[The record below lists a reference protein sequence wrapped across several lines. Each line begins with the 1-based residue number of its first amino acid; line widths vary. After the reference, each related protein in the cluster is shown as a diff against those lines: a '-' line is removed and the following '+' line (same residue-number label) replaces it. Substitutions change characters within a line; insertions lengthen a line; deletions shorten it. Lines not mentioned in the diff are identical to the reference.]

1 MTAATLTGAGFGAAA
16 LTGCAGS
23 VVYSFGKPGSA
34 FGGILEGGTV
44 TGFAGSGANYSFDVT
59 APDGQQGNITVD
71 IYSSAAFDLVGNSS
85 YAASQSVQAFDRANP
100 TVSISDSQAGTASDG
115 SPVVTSDTPFKG
127 NAGNEGTDIR
137 FSPTGPGAY
146 LVHQVDAPGVVLARL
161 NAS

>member
-1 MTAATLTGAGFGAAA
+1 MARIEWCGAMVLVVCAAT
-16 LTGCAGS
+16 GCGNGSTAKPAPAGS
-23 VVYSFGKPGSA
+23 VSDLGVKIIEIAVMSGRPQPPAAVFPVAIGAPVTIRLL
-34 FGGILEGGTV
+34 GIGPPQ
-44 TGFAGSGANYSFDVT
+44 ARIT
-59 APDGQQGNITVD
+59 AP
-71 IYSSAAFDLVGNSS
+71 
-85 YAASQSVQAFDRANP
+85 
-100 TVSISDSQAGTASDG
+100 DG